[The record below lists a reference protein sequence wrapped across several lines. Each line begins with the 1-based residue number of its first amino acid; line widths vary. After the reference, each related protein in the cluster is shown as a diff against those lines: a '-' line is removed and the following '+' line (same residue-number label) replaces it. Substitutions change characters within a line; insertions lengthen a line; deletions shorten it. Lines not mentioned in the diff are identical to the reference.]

1 VALHWADLGLIVAI
15 VIAGCGAVYFLV
27 LGRLRRMLAE
37 NQRETERRLAALTE
51 AMTMRSTVSTE
62 TVPGTDGLTATEIE
76 SEAGAGLADFV
87 EARAEVR
94 EAPQSADATELEYEQ
109 IPPEIK
115 VAIAAIAIATLGNHA
130 SVRSA
135 RRVPSSDVVSP
146 WTQQGRVIVQ
156 SSHNLRTRG

>member
-37 NQRETERRLAALTE
+37 NQREMDRRLAALTE
-51 AMTMRSTVSTE
+51 AITMRATVSTD
-62 TVPGTDGLTATEIE
+62 TVPGTDALTATEIE
-76 SEAGAGLADFV
+76 SDSGADLVDFAESGAEA
-87 EARAEVR
+87 R
-94 EAPQSADATELEYEQ
+94 EAPLSADAAELEYEQ
-109 IPPEIK
+109 ISPRIK